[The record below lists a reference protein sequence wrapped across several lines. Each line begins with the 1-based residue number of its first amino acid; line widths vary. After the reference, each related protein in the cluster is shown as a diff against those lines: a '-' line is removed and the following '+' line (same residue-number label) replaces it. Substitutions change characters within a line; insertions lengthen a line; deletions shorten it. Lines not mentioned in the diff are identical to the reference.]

1 MERLLVLNF
10 GNGNSGLGWPSVIA
24 QLWLE
29 NAAQPMQM
37 SGSLPAMPELARS
50 LEQWQQLYLALYQHL
65 GWRRT
70 QPLPSRPSC
79 PEFDLEDADV
89 THISQAEFENICDRL
104 KLQLNQWLNAEG
116 FQAIQRQI
124 RTYLS
129 PNDGVRIVV
138 TSNDPSLLQLPWH
151 LWQLLEDYPNAEVAL
166 SPAESARSPQ
176 SINTT
181 PQAQV
186 RILAILGNSQGI
198 DVAPDRRLLEQLPQ
212 AQIQWLIEPSS
223 EQLQQQLWEQPW
235 DLLFFAGHS
244 SSQGKGWMQVN
255 ATETLTIAQLKYGL
269 KRAIGNGLK
278 LAIFNSCEGLGLAQ
292 DLADLHIPQVIVMRQ
307 PVPDRVA
314 QAFLTTFLQTFS
326 AGRSLYYAVREAREK
341 LQLIERDFPCATWL
355 PVICQNPAAPTVQWS
370 DWCVPAPT
378 LAPAPKSG
386 GSRGRSRLTK
396 LLQVAVC
403 SLLTTGIVTGA
414 KALGW
419 LQSIELA
426 SYDQLIRMR
435 PIEAVDPRLLI
446 VTVTEDDIQSPA
458 NQPRSG
464 SLSDQTLD
472 RLLTVLDQAEPRVIG
487 LDIYRDFPTKIPA
500 LKERLAT
507 DDRLITI
514 CKRPDAQDDPNGI
527 LPAPEAAPDLVG
539 FSDFVQDRDGAVRRH
554 LVAMAPTSTSHCNPG
569 LAFSTLLTMRY
580 LAEEN
585 ITPQFHPQQ
594 LQIGQRW
601 IQPLWDNAGGYQAQD
616 AQGFQIMLNYR
627 RSAPGIAQTVTLQQ
641 ILAGQVPA
649 AAIHDRI
656 VLIGVVSPNSSD
668 RWVTPWGAGFGQ
680 KQPGVLIQAQM
691 VSQLISHVV
700 DQRPLMRP
708 LPLPPI
714 ILWVGFWA
722 IVGGTIGL
730 IKGPRYGWSL
740 LGFAL
745 VLLWGSGWWWLIQ
758 GWWLPM
764 AMPTL
769 TLMGTTF
776 VVSRSRKLPLFAS
789 TDRVLSLK

>member
-1 MERLLVLNF
+1 MERLLVLNL
-10 GNGNSGLGWPSVIA
+10 GNGNGGLGWPSVIA
-24 QLWLE
+24 QLWLDE
-29 NAAQPMQM
+29 AAPMQI
-37 SGSLPAMPELARS
+37 SGSLPAMPDLDHTMQ
-50 LEQWQQLYLALYQHL
+50 QWQRLYLALYQHL
-65 GWRRT
+65 SWRQAPAT
-70 QPLPSRPSC
+70 DF
-79 PEFDLEDADV
+79 EFAMDDADL
-89 THISQAEFENICDRL
+89 THISQAEFGRVCGEL
-104 KLQLNQWLNAEG
+104 QVQLNQWLNTAG
-116 FQAIQRQI
+116 FQPIQRQI

-129 PNDGVRIVV
+129 PHEAVRIVI
-138 TSNDPSLLQLPWH
+138 SANDPALLQLPWH
-151 LWQLLEDYPNAEVAL
+151 LWQLLEDYPQAEIAL
-166 SPAESARSPQ
+166 SPTTSARSPQ
-176 SINTT
+176 SSHIT
-181 PQAQV
+181 PQPQV

-198 DVAPDRRLLEQLPQ
+198 DVATDRRLLEQLPQ

-223 EQLQQQLWEQPW
+223 AQLQQQLWEQPW

-244 SSQGKGWMQVN
+244 SSRGKGCLQVN

-278 LAIFNSCEGLGLAQ
+278 LAIFNSCDGLGLAQ

-326 AGRSLYYAVREAREK
+326 AGKSLYYAVREAREK

-370 DWCVPAPT
+370 DWCVPEPA

-386 GSRGRSRLTK
+386 SPGRSRWSQ
-396 LLQVAVC
+396 LLQVVVC
-403 SLLTTGIVTGA
+403 GLLTTGVVTGA

-419 LQSIELA
+419 LQAIELA
-426 SYDQLIRMR
+426 SYDQLMRMR
-435 PIEAVDPRLLI
+435 PSEAIDPRLLI
-446 VTVTEDDIQSPA
+446 VTVTEDDIQSPT

-464 SLSDQTLD
+464 SLSDQTLA

-487 LDIYRDFPTKIPA
+487 LDIYRDFSTKVPA
-500 LKERLAT
+500 LKQRLAT

-514 CKRPDAQDDPNGI
+514 CKRPDAQDDPHGI

-539 FSDFVQDRDGAVRRH
+539 FSDFVQDRDGSVRRH
-554 LVAMAPTSTSHCNPG
+554 LVAMTPTSTSHCNPG
-569 LAFSTLLTMRY
+569 LAFSTLLAMRY

-585 ITPQFHPQQ
+585 ITAQFQPTQ
-594 LQIGQRW
+594 LQIGQRR
-601 IQPLWDNAGGYQAQD
+601 IQPLEEHAGGYQAQD
-616 AQGFQIMLNYR
+616 AQGFQLMLNYR

-641 ILAGQVPA
+641 ILSGQVPG
-649 AAIHDRI
+649 AAIRDRI
-656 VLIGVVSPNSSD
+656 VLIGVVSPSSSD
-668 RWVTPWGAGFGQ
+668 RWVTPWGAGFAQ

-700 DQRPLMRP
+700 DQRPLIRPMP
-708 LPLPPI
+708 LPAI
-714 ILWVGFWA
+714 IFWVGFWA
-722 IVGGTIGL
+722 MVGGTIGHV
-730 IKGPRYGWSL
+730 KRPRYGLPL

-745 VLLWGSGWWWLIQ
+745 VLLGGSAWWWLIQ

-769 TLMGTTF
+769 SLIGTACG
-776 VVSRSRKLPLFAS
+776 VSQSRKLPRLAAA
-789 TDRVLSLK
+789 DRALSLK